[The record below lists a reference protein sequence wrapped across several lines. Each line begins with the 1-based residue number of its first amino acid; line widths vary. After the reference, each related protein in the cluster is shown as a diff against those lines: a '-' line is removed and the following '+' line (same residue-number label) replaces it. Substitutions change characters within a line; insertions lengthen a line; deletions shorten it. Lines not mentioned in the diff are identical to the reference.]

1 MSAVDVSVVVLT
13 MYSIEI
19 TMYSAMATYMIV
31 SVVRNHLAHR
41 PIRWLLLSLAV
52 LFAAQVP
59 DLAIRSY
66 ARVMRIMTG
75 APQSADGTWWLLGSI
90 TNMLAVVVFYIA
102 FRLAQPSLRT
112 GDDDS

>member
-19 TMYSAMATYMIV
+19 TMYSAMAVYMIV

-52 LFAAQVP
+52 LFAA
-59 DLAIRSY
+59 RSQ
-66 ARVMRIMTG
+66 T
-75 APQSADGTWWLLGSI
+75 
-90 TNMLAVVVFYIA
+90 
-102 FRLAQPSLRT
+102 SLSGRT
-112 GDDDS
+112 RASCAS